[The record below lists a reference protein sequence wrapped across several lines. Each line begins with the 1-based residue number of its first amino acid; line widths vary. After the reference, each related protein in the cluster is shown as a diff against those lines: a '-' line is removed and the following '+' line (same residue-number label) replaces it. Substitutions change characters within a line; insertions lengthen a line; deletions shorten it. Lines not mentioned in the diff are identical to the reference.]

1 MLPLHHRAVDGT
13 SDACGIRTQPD
24 QCERLITS
32 PEVERADKKV
42 ITKATKKSPV
52 LVTPGFRKFFEDDR
66 ESPARERITIQIGDC
81 FADPFRIVP
90 FVRDVQSN

>member
-1 MLPLHHRAVDGT
+1 VLPLHHRAVDGT

-24 QCERLITS
+24 QCERLVTS
-32 PEVERADKKV
+32 PEVERAEKNDHEGHE
-42 ITKATKKSPV
+42 KSPV

-66 ESPARERITIQIGDC
+66 ESPARERITVQIGDC